1 MSEILC
7 KFFDLIVL
15 FRFDLLFGRLNI
27 HEHSARNRIEL
38 RGLGQSIQEK
48 KKNKNQF
55 FAQFDFRLDFL
66 RVPIMKKIDTLG
78 NLGQ

>member
-1 MSEILC
+1 MN
-7 KFFDLIVL
+7 
-15 FRFDLLFGRLNI
+15 RL
-27 HEHSARNRIEL
+27 EWERIEL
-38 RGLGQSIQEK
+38 RGPGQSIQ

-55 FAQFDFRLDFL
+55 FAQFDFRLDFC